1 MKINFALI
9 LFSNIDRKWNI
20 LETYHP
26 SDIMFQGIFETLVNY
41 KVFGSSTGISMEKFQ
56 VSEWERVSKF
66 SMSQSLYRGG
76 KLGIFFSPT
85 AYIEGAYVEGKA
97 RSFSKWGNARTSHF
111 PSARVYIEG
120 ACLYGGGDLGI
131 LSSPKPM

>member
-76 KLGIFFSPT
+76 KLGIFL
-85 AYIEGAYVEGKA
+85 
-97 RSFSKWGNARTSHF
+97 SFMDIFANLTLS
-111 PSARVYIEG
+111 
-120 ACLYGGGDLGI
+120 GGGAVTPLCVVQFSI
-131 LSSPKPM
+131 VCVVLVYRET